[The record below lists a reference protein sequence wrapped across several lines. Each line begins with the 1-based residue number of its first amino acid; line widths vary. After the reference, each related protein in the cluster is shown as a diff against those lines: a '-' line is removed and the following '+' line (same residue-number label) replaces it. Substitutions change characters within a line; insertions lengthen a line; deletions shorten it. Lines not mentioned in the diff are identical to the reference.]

1 MLRLAAGIGAI
12 DQPAQTNN
20 TQDVQDQAIQ
30 TNPSAPT
37 QITQPTANAPT
48 QTT

>member
-20 TQDVQDQAIQ
+20 TQDVQYQ
-30 TNPSAPT
+30 APT